1 MAAKPLGADTTQL
14 ITEAKSRLSQAAE
27 SGTQLRDRPAEELL
41 HELRVH
47 QIELEMQNEELQL
60 AQQII
65 EQSRDR
71 YLDLYDF
78 APIGYLTLNRAAV
91 IVEANLTSADLFGV
105 TRKELLDRRFANFV
119 SPDERKNWSR
129 QFMDKFIHVMEHGDK
144 QGCELALRRADGAV
158 FHARLD
164 CLRID
169 RSGEAP
175 VARIALTDITERRL
189 AQQHLARL
197 VESAMDA
204 IISIDEK
211 QRIVV
216 FNPAAESMFGL
227 TAAEALG
234 QPIELLLPEGARLGH
249 AAHIRS
255 FAGSGETNRNLK
267 ERAGLR
273 GRRSNGELFLIEATL
288 SQVEV
293 QGNELY
299 TVILRDITERT
310 RIETSLLETR
320 NDLNRAQSVG
330 QIGSWRLNVQCNELL
345 WSPENHRIFG
355 IPQGMPLTYD
365 IFLAIVHPDDR
376 EYVDRMWQAGLHGA
390 PYDIQHR
397 IVVNG
402 EMKWVREKSELEFN
416 AMGQLLSAFGTTQEI
431 TQLKL
436 AELALVEA
444 DRRKDEFLA
453 MLGHELRNPLAPI
466 RNAAHVLARLQ
477 SPEPQVRWAHEI
489 IEQQVA
495 HLTRLVDDLL
505 DVSRI
510 VRGKVTLQPETLSL
524 ASVVH
529 HALDMTQPLIAA
541 KRHQLDLH
549 LPETPVWLQGD
560 RVRLAQVLC
569 NLLDNAVK
577 YTPEGGCLWLSANV
591 VGGHVEIRMRD
602 NGVGISDALRPR
614 IFDLFQQGERTL
626 DRAQGGQGIGLTL
639 AKQLVELHGGQ
650 IEAASAGPGS
660 GSEFTLRL
668 PVMANLAAATTSHMA
683 QPPSAT
689 SACRIMVVDD
699 DPAVA
704 DSMAAL
710 LQIEGHAV
718 RTAFNGIAAL
728 ALAQDFHPRLVL
740 LDIGLGGM
748 DGYEVARR
756 LRAQQRADEKLCLVA
771 VTGYG
776 HDEARAQAR
785 AAGFD
790 LHLVKPVFPEAI
802 CELLGEI
809 SRQQLATSQ

>member
-1 MAAKPLGADTTQL
+1 
-14 ITEAKSRLSQAAE
+14 
-27 SGTQLRDRPAEELL
+27 
-41 HELRVH
+41 
-47 QIELEMQNEELQL
+47 
-60 AQQII
+60 
-65 EQSRDR
+65 
-71 YLDLYDF
+71 
-78 APIGYLTLNRAAV
+78 
-91 IVEANLTSADLFGV
+91 
-105 TRKELLDRRFANFV
+105 
-119 SPDERKNWSR
+119 
-129 QFMDKFIHVMEHGDK
+129 MDKFINALEHGNK
-144 QGCELALRRADGAV
+144 QGCELVLKRADGTL

-164 CLRID
+164 CLRMA

-189 AQQHLARL
+189 AQQHLAQL
-197 VESAMDA
+197 VESTMDA
-204 IISIDEK
+204 IISIDEN
-211 QRIVV
+211 QRIVL
-216 FNPAAESMFGL
+216 FNPAAERMFGL
-227 TAAEALG
+227 AAAEALDH
-234 QPIELLLPEGARLGH
+234 PIELLLPEGARSGH

-267 ERAGLR
+267 GRGGLR
-273 GRRSNGELFLIEATL
+273 GRRSNGDLFPIEATL
-288 SQVEV
+288 SQAEV
-293 QGNELY
+293 QGRKLH

-310 RIETSLLETR
+310 RIETSLLETQS
-320 NDLNRAQSVG
+320 DLNRAQSVG

-345 WSPENHRIFG
+345 WSDENHRIFG
-355 IPQGMPLTYD
+355 IAKGTPLTYET
-365 IFLAIVHPDDR
+365 FLSVIHSDDR
-376 EYVDRMWQAGLHGA
+376 EYVDQKWDAALRGA
-390 PYDIQHR
+390 PYDIDHR
-397 IVVNG
+397 LVVNG
-402 EMKWVREKSELEFN
+402 EVKWVREKAELEFD
-416 AMGQLLSAFGTTQEI
+416 AMGKLLGGFGTTQDI

-453 MLGHELRNPLAPI
+453 MLGHELHNPLVPI
-466 RNAAHVLARLQ
+466 RNAAHILARLQ

-489 IEQQVA
+489 IEQQVT

-510 VRGKVTLQPETLSL
+510 VRGKVRLQPETLSL
-524 ASVVH
+524 SSVVH
-529 HALDMTQPLIAA
+529 QALDMAQPLIAA
-541 KRHQLDLH
+541 KRHQLDLR
-549 LPETPVWLQGD
+549 LPETPVWLHGD

-577 YTPEGGCLWLSANV
+577 YTPDGGCIALVANV
-591 VGGHVEIRMRD
+591 AGGNVEIKLRD

-668 PVMANLAAATTSHMA
+668 PVMLNLAPAATSRVAQTS
-683 QPPSAT
+683 PAT

-718 RTAFNGIAAL
+718 RTAANGIAAL

-776 HDEARAQAR
+776 HDEARARAR
-785 AAGFD
+785 EAGFD

-802 CELLGEI
+802 CALLGEI
-809 SRQQLATSQ
+809 SRQQLASSQ